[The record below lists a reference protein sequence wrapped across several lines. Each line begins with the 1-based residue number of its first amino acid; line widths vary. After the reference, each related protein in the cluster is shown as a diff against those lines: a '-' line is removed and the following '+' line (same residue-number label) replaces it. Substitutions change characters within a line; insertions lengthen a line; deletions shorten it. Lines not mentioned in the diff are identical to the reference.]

1 MSNHWIPKVKKC
13 VNCGGNF
20 KRVSRSY
27 HNEKKPYEGNMI
39 CYRQKENKEYEQILK
54 VGEYDE
60 LVQGKYLRSSWSY
73 VLWDGESLRH
83 EGGYFCSGKC
93 SKEFAR
99 ECAEQGVRRL
109 GQSLVR
115 FNKGDRRAS

>member
-13 VNCGGNF
+13 VNCGGDF
-20 KRVSRSY
+20 KRLSRS
-27 HNEKKPYEGNMI
+27 H
-39 CYRQKENKEYEQILK
+39 
-54 VGEYDE
+54 
-60 LVQGKYLRSSWSY
+60 
-73 VLWDGESLRH
+73 
-83 EGGYFCSGKC
+83 YFCSGEC

-115 FNKGDRRAS
+115 FNKGDRRAL